1 MGADSPK
8 MSSYQLMREKRIAEN
23 KALME
28 SLGLVNLSKE
38 LQESVRDQKAKKAA
52 AQPKKKKPVIKKEP
66 AIPTRSSSR
75 LAGLEA
81 DSETAKRKAEDE
93 YQLVKEAERAKR
105 LRVSGDLDLKDIVVE
120 GQWDKSQNF
129 LVDVTR
135 GKRFEKTF
143 TEDDIRETTDK
154 DLKQLRQTM
163 NRLKLYEKFE
173 PTRIHYL
180 CHKLALLY

>member
-1 MGADSPK
+1 MEANLPK
-8 MSSYQLMREKRIAEN
+8 MSSYELMRQKRIAEN

-38 LQESVRDQKAKKAA
+38 LQASVRDQKAKKAA
-52 AQPKKKKPVIKKEP
+52 AKPKKKKPIVKKEP

-81 DSETAKRKAEDE
+81 DSEISKRKAEDE
-93 YQLVKEAERAKR
+93 YQLVQEAERAKR
-105 LRVSGDLDLKDIVVE
+105 QRVSGDLDLKDIVVG

-143 TEDDIRETTDK
+143 TEEDIRETTDK
-154 DLKQLRQTM
+154 DLKQLRRTM
-163 NRLKLYEKFE
+163 NGLKLYEQFD
-173 PTRIHYL
+173 PNRMF
-180 CHKLALLY
+180 